1 MIALHSLK
9 LTFSH
14 LKNGWLEYDRFL
26 LGWPISGAKMLVSER
41 VQVDEKTELSW
52 RLP

>member
-9 LTFSH
+9 LTCSH
-14 LKNGWLEYDRFL
+14 LKMDGWNTSFL
-26 LGWPISGAKMLVSER
+26 LGWPISGAMLVSER